1 MTHEKHNQSST
12 SLIITIGA
20 LVIFGLIMLAS
31 ASSVVGYAG
40 FNDSY
45 YFLKHQ
51 LTHGLVPGILFFIIF
66 SQISY
71 KFLQKKA
78 NLFFLG
84 SIILLILV
92 FIPGLGIIRHGAHSW
107 VGWGS
112 LSIQPSEIAK
122 LGLLIYLAAWFTK
135 NKEHQNSI
143 SQGLVPFVIIVG
155 IVLGLIALQPDLGT
169 LFIIAL
175 MSLAIFYA
183 SGVKLSYIFSL
194 CMAGIIGVV
203 GLIKIAP
210 YRMQRLTVFLNPE
223 IDPQG
228 IGYHINQALL
238 AIGSGGIFGMGLG
251 HSRQKFQYLPEVAGD
266 SIFAVMG
273 EEFGFIITTLFV
285 LVYLFFIFKIIKI
298 SKRTTNNFARLFTI
312 GLAVWVGG
320 QAFLNMGAMVG
331 IMPLTG
337 VPLALV
343 SFGGTALMTTLAACG
358 ILVNINKNN

>member
-1 MTHEKHNQSST
+1 MTHEKHNESST

-20 LVIFGLIMLAS
+20 LVVFGLIMLAS

-45 YFLKHQ
+45 YFFKHQ
-51 LTHGLVPGILFFIIF
+51 LTHGLLPGILFFIIF

-71 KFLQKKA
+71 KFLQKRA
-78 NLFFLG
+78 NLFFLA
-84 SIILLILV
+84 SLILLILV
-92 FIPGLGIIRHGAHSW
+92 FIPGLGIVRHGAHSW

-112 LSIQPSEIAK
+112 FSIQPSEIAK
-122 LGLLIYLAAWFTK
+122 FGLLIYLAAWFTK
-135 NKEHQNSI
+135 NKENLNTI
-143 SQGLVPFVIIVG
+143 SQGLIPFVVIVG
-155 IVLGLIALQPDLGT
+155 MVTGLIALQPDLGT

-175 MSLAIFYA
+175 MSLAVFYA
-183 SGVKLSYIFSL
+183 SGVKLSYIFAL
-194 CMAGIIGVV
+194 CGAGVIGVIS
-203 GLIKIAP
+203 LIKVAP
-210 YRMQRLTVFLNPE
+210 YRMQRLTVFLNSE

-266 SIFAVMG
+266 SIFAIMG
-273 EEFGFIITTLFV
+273 EEFGFIVTVLFV
-285 LVYLFFIFKIIKI
+285 LTYLFFIFKVLKVA
-298 SKRTTNNFARLFTI
+298 KKTDNNFARLFVI
-312 GLAVWVGG
+312 GFVVWVGG

-337 VPLALV
+337 VPLPLV

-358 ILVNINKNN
+358 VVVNINKNN